1 MKEERRFFRN
11 KTQEKQVWNHIVG
24 GLSEEWWTLCCAYR
38 MADSIMRTQKSV
50 GGAEN
55 KDTNNKIVR
64 YDKGKERERQIH
76 LQTNY
81 SPEKEHTVE

>member
-1 MKEERRFFRN
+1 
-11 KTQEKQVWNHIVG
+11 
-24 GLSEEWWTLCCAYR
+24 
-38 MADSIMRTQKSV
+38 MRTQKSV

-81 SPEKEHTVE
+81 SPEKGHTVE